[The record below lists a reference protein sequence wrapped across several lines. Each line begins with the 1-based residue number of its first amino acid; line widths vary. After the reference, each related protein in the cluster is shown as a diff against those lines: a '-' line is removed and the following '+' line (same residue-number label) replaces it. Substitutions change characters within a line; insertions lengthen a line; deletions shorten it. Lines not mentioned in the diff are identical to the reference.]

1 MRLCNETTRRGGMK
15 RQSFFFR
22 RWKIGRLRSSL
33 LFQKKKNRNSSFV
46 SRRRRLITDKKK
58 GDGRALG
65 VILENPFYSLACKM
79 LTDVIICLSLVCRR
93 SEPGYLEGCL
103 DTTGT
108 AMTQCL
114 QGLYKNVDFW
124 NDVKGSLRQQNRRSV
139 TAAYH
144 RCWRREVNVL
154 LDNASDV
161 NARSGYHRRWT
172 ELVFVVII
180 MVLVFVGVIMDKD
193 GTDNKG
199 LR

>member
-1 MRLCNETTRRGGMK
+1 
-15 RQSFFFR
+15 
-22 RWKIGRLRSSL
+22 
-33 LFQKKKNRNSSFV
+33 
-46 SRRRRLITDKKK
+46 
-58 GDGRALG
+58 
-65 VILENPFYSLACKM
+65 
-79 LTDVIICLSLVCRR
+79 
-93 SEPGYLEGCL
+93 
-103 DTTGT
+103 
-108 AMTQCL
+108 MTQCL

-139 TAAYH
+139 TAAYL
-144 RCWRREVNVL
+144 RYWRREVNREVNVL

>member
-1 MRLCNETTRRGGMK
+1 MAAVCKAHAVMQRDYTQGRHEA
-15 RQSFFFR
+15 SVFFSAS
-22 RWKIGRLRSSL
+22 WKIGRLRSSL

-139 TAAYH
+139 TAADH
-144 RCWRREVNVL
+144 RC
-154 LDNASDV
+154 
-161 NARSGYHRRWT
+161 
-172 ELVFVVII
+172 
-180 MVLVFVGVIMDKD
+180 
-193 GTDNKG
+193 
-199 LR
+199 